1 MCRLGRR
8 YQEKAYLCCHKRVTI
23 MPDYHLN
30 HLRQALTSTIRYY
43 FSVNKD
49 ISDLHQTAEG
59 IRSGAE
65 FKGANLWV
73 LIFAIFIASLGLNT
87 NSTAVIIGAM
97 LISPL
102 MGPIIGM
109 GLAVGISDFA
119 LMKKSLRNY
128 AVATVISIITAT
140 LYFATSPLSEA
151 QSELLARTSPTIYDV
166 FIAIF
171 GGAAGIL
178 ALSTRGNTNVIPG
191 VAIATALMPPLCTAG
206 FGLAS
211 GNWLYFLGAFY
222 LYFINTV
229 FIAFA
234 TYVGVRMMRFPTKS
248 FPDKS
253 REKKVQRYLLTVIIV
268 TMCPS
273 IYMTYTIVRQT
284 IFSANVN
291 NFIQTEMSQMGATV
305 ISKETDYKSQ
315 KISLTLIGRELNERQ
330 QDSLRGFLKRYHLE
344 NAYLTFIQGY
354 HSKQLPVQ
362 QILSAEQSKT
372 ALLTEQHNKEVRS
385 LKEQLRYYENYQQ
398 LSLDL
403 RPEMAIL
410 FPQTSELHLAP
421 VLTPAHD
428 SVKADTFVLATTR
441 VKSKLSAEE
450 RTQLQRWLQQRIA
463 TDSLQLVIQ

>member
-1 MCRLGRR
+1 
-8 YQEKAYLCCHKRVTI
+8 

-30 HLRQALTSTIRYY
+30 HLRQALTSTLRYY

-109 GLAVGISDFA
+109 GLAAGISDFA

-315 KISLTLIGRELNERQ
+315 KISLTLIGRELSERQ

-344 NAYLTFIQGY
+344 NARLTFIQGY

-385 LKEQLRYYENYQQ
+385 LKEQLRYYENFQQ

-403 RPEMAIL
+403 RPEVAIL
-410 FPQTSELHLAP
+410 FPQTSDLHLAP

-463 TDSLQLVIQ
+463 TDSSQLVIQ

>member
-1 MCRLGRR
+1 
-8 YQEKAYLCCHKRVTI
+8 

-109 GLAVGISDFA
+109 GLAAGISDFA

-315 KISLTLIGRELNERQ
+315 KISLTLIGRELSERQ

-344 NAYLTFIQGY
+344 NAHLTFIQGY

>member
-1 MCRLGRR
+1 
-8 YQEKAYLCCHKRVTI
+8 

-30 HLRQALTSTIRYY
+30 HLRQALTSTLRYY

-59 IRSGAE
+59 IHSGAE

-109 GLAVGISDFA
+109 GLAAGISDFA

-315 KISLTLIGRELNERQ
+315 KISLTLIGRELSERQ

-344 NAYLTFIQGY
+344 NARLTFIQGY

-385 LKEQLRYYENYQQ
+385 LKEQLRYYENFQQ

-403 RPEMAIL
+403 RPEVAIL
-410 FPQTSELHLAP
+410 FPQTSDLHLAP

>member
-1 MCRLGRR
+1 
-8 YQEKAYLCCHKRVTI
+8 

-30 HLRQALTSTIRYY
+30 HLRQALTSTLRYY

-109 GLAVGISDFA
+109 GLAAGISDFA

-234 TYVGVRMMRFPTKS
+234 TYVGVRMMKFPTKS

-315 KISLTLIGRELNERQ
+315 KISLTLIGRELSERQ

-344 NAYLTFIQGY
+344 NARLTFIQGY

-403 RPEMAIL
+403 RPEVAIL
-410 FPQTSELHLAP
+410 FPQTSDLHLAP

>member
-1 MCRLGRR
+1 
-8 YQEKAYLCCHKRVTI
+8 

-30 HLRQALTSTIRYY
+30 HLRQALTSTICYY

-234 TYVGVRMMRFPTKS
+234 TYVGVRMMKFPTKS

-284 IFSANVN
+284 IFRANVN

-315 KISLTLIGRELNERQ
+315 EISLTLIGRELSERQ

-344 NAYLTFIQGY
+344 NAHLTFIQGY

>member
-1 MCRLGRR
+1 
-8 YQEKAYLCCHKRVTI
+8 

-109 GLAVGISDFA
+109 GLAAGISDFA

-315 KISLTLIGRELNERQ
+315 EISLTLIGRELSERQ

-344 NAYLTFIQGY
+344 NAHLTFIQGY

>member
-1 MCRLGRR
+1 
-8 YQEKAYLCCHKRVTI
+8 

-109 GLAVGISDFA
+109 GLAAGISDFA

-234 TYVGVRMMRFPTKS
+234 TYVGVRMMKFPTKS

-315 KISLTLIGRELNERQ
+315 KISLTLIGRELSERQ

-344 NAYLTFIQGY
+344 NARLTFIQGY

-410 FPQTSELHLAP
+410 FPQTSDLHLAP

>member
-1 MCRLGRR
+1 
-8 YQEKAYLCCHKRVTI
+8 

-109 GLAVGISDFA
+109 GLAAGISDFA

-315 KISLTLIGRELNERQ
+315 KISLTLIGRELSERQ

-344 NAYLTFIQGY
+344 NARLTFIQGY

-385 LKEQLRYYENYQQ
+385 LKEQLRYYENFQQ

>member
-1 MCRLGRR
+1 
-8 YQEKAYLCCHKRVTI
+8 

-30 HLRQALTSTIRYY
+30 HLRQALTSTLRYY

-109 GLAVGISDFA
+109 GLAAGISDFA

-315 KISLTLIGRELNERQ
+315 KISLTLIGRELSERQ

-344 NAYLTFIQGY
+344 NARLTFIQGY

-403 RPEMAIL
+403 RPEMTIL
-410 FPQTSELHLAP
+410 FPQTSDLHLAP

>member
-1 MCRLGRR
+1 
-8 YQEKAYLCCHKRVTI
+8 

-30 HLRQALTSTIRYY
+30 HLRQALTSTLRYY

-109 GLAVGISDFA
+109 GLAAGISDFA

-315 KISLTLIGRELNERQ
+315 KISLTLIGRELSERQ

-344 NAYLTFIQGY
+344 NAHLTFIQGY

-385 LKEQLRYYENYQQ
+385 LKEQLRYYENFQQ

-403 RPEMAIL
+403 RPEVAIL
-410 FPQTSELHLAP
+410 FPQTSDLHLAP

-450 RTQLQRWLQQRIA
+450 RTQLQRWLKQRIA

>member
-1 MCRLGRR
+1 
-8 YQEKAYLCCHKRVTI
+8 

-30 HLRQALTSTIRYY
+30 HLRQALTSTLRYY

-109 GLAVGISDFA
+109 GLAAGISDFA

-344 NAYLTFIQGY
+344 NAHLTFIQGY

-385 LKEQLRYYENYQQ
+385 LKEQLRYYENFQQ

-403 RPEMAIL
+403 RPEVAIL
-410 FPQTSELHLAP
+410 FPQTSDLHLAP

>member
-1 MCRLGRR
+1 
-8 YQEKAYLCCHKRVTI
+8 

-30 HLRQALTSTIRYY
+30 HLRQALTSTLRYY

-109 GLAVGISDFA
+109 GLAAGISDFA

-315 KISLTLIGRELNERQ
+315 KISLTLIGRELSERQ

-344 NAYLTFIQGY
+344 NARLTFIQGY

-385 LKEQLRYYENYQQ
+385 LKEQLRYYENFQQ

-410 FPQTSELHLAP
+410 FPQTSDLHLAP

>member
-1 MCRLGRR
+1 
-8 YQEKAYLCCHKRVTI
+8 

-109 GLAVGISDFA
+109 GLAAGISDFA

-234 TYVGVRMMRFPTKS
+234 TYVGVRMMKFPTKS

-315 KISLTLIGRELNERQ
+315 KISLTLIGRELSERQ

-344 NAYLTFIQGY
+344 NARLTFIQGY

-362 QILSAEQSKT
+362 QILSAEQSKA

-410 FPQTSELHLAP
+410 FPQTSDLHLAP

>member
-1 MCRLGRR
+1 
-8 YQEKAYLCCHKRVTI
+8 

-30 HLRQALTSTIRYY
+30 HLRQALTSTLRYY

-109 GLAVGISDFA
+109 GLAAGISDFA
-119 LMKKSLRNY
+119 LMKKSLRKY

-315 KISLTLIGRELNERQ
+315 KISLTLIGRELSERQ

-344 NAYLTFIQGY
+344 NARLTFIQGY

-385 LKEQLRYYENYQQ
+385 LKEQLRYYENFQQ

-403 RPEMAIL
+403 RPEVAIL
-410 FPQTSELHLAP
+410 FPQTSDLHLAA

>member
-1 MCRLGRR
+1 
-8 YQEKAYLCCHKRVTI
+8 

-30 HLRQALTSTIRYY
+30 HLRQALTSTLRYY

-109 GLAVGISDFA
+109 GLAAGISDFA

-234 TYVGVRMMRFPTKS
+234 TYVGVRMMKFPTKS

-344 NAYLTFIQGY
+344 NAHLTFIQGY

-385 LKEQLRYYENYQQ
+385 LKEQLRYYENFQQ

-403 RPEMAIL
+403 RPEVAIL
-410 FPQTSELHLAP
+410 FPQTSDLHLAP

>member
-1 MCRLGRR
+1 
-8 YQEKAYLCCHKRVTI
+8 

-30 HLRQALTSTIRYY
+30 HLRQALTSTLRYY

-109 GLAVGISDFA
+109 GLAAGISDFA

-344 NAYLTFIQGY
+344 NARLTFIQGY

-385 LKEQLRYYENYQQ
+385 LKEQLRYYENFQQ

-403 RPEMAIL
+403 RPEVAIL
-410 FPQTSELHLAP
+410 FPQTSDLHLAP

>member
-1 MCRLGRR
+1 
-8 YQEKAYLCCHKRVTI
+8 

-109 GLAVGISDFA
+109 GLAAGISDFA

-315 KISLTLIGRELNERQ
+315 KISLTLIGRELSERQ

-344 NAYLTFIQGY
+344 NARLTFIQGY

-362 QILSAEQSKT
+362 LILSAEQSKT

-385 LKEQLRYYENYQQ
+385 LKEQLRYYENFQQ

-403 RPEMAIL
+403 RPEVAIL
-410 FPQTSELHLAP
+410 FPQTSDLHLAP

>member
-1 MCRLGRR
+1 
-8 YQEKAYLCCHKRVTI
+8 

-109 GLAVGISDFA
+109 GLAAGISDFA

-234 TYVGVRMMRFPTKS
+234 TYVGVRMMKFPTKS

-344 NAYLTFIQGY
+344 NAHLTFIQGY

-385 LKEQLRYYENYQQ
+385 LKEQLRYYENFQQ

-403 RPEMAIL
+403 RPEVAIL
-410 FPQTSELHLAP
+410 FPQTSDLHLAP

>member
-1 MCRLGRR
+1 
-8 YQEKAYLCCHKRVTI
+8 

-109 GLAVGISDFA
+109 GLAAGISDFA

-234 TYVGVRMMRFPTKS
+234 TYVGVRMMKFPTKS

-315 KISLTLIGRELNERQ
+315 KISLTLIGRELSERQ

-344 NAYLTFIQGY
+344 NARLTFIQGY

-385 LKEQLRYYENYQQ
+385 LKEQLRYYENFQQ

-403 RPEMAIL
+403 RPEVAIL
-410 FPQTSELHLAP
+410 FPQTSDLHLAP